1 MPQQDKSLLGLTA
14 DIVSAYVSNNTI
26 AEDQL
31 PAFIKTIHH
40 SLANLDGEM
49 ATSRSVKEPAVPIED
64 SIQDDYLICLEDGKK
79 LKMLR
84 RYLKKTFNMSPE
96 EYRLRWGLG
105 DDYPMVAPSY
115 SVKRRALAKEIGLGK
130 KD

>member
-1 MPQQDKSLLGLTA
+1 M
-14 DIVSAYVSNNTI
+14 SAYVSNNTI
-26 AEDQL
+26 SEDQL
-31 PAFIKTIHH
+31 PTFIKTIHH
-40 SLANLDGEM
+40 SLINLGSES
-49 ATSRSVKEPAVPIED
+49 AQNNTVKKPAVPIED
-64 SIQDDYLICLEDGKK
+64 SIHDDYLICLEDGKK